1 MSRRRLGQEAF
12 GFASRRRQPCAGL
25 DALLEL
31 LDWTAVAQ
39 QLDDIYSAAKGQPA
53 WPPLALFKGL
63 LISVWYDLSDVK
75 LAEALDDR
83 ASFRRFCGFSANE
96 PTPER
101 TAFVRFRRQLVAR
114 ALDKSLFDEVTRQL
128 VGKADT

>member
-12 GFASRRRQPCAGL
+12 GFASRRRQPSAGL

-39 QLDDIYSAAKGQPA
+39 QLDDISSAAKCA
-53 WPPLALFKGL
+53 CLASPRLFKGL
-63 LISVWYDLSDVK
+63 LISVWYDLSDVQ

-83 ASFRRFCGFSANE
+83 ASFRWFCGFSGNE

-101 TAFVRFRRQLVAR
+101 TAFVRFRRQLVGR
-114 ALDKSLFDEVTRQL
+114 ALDNHFSMK
-128 VGKADT
+128 

>member
-12 GFASRRRQPCAGL
+12 GFAFQRRQPYAGL
-25 DALLEL
+25 DALVGL

-39 QLDDIYSAAKGQPA
+39 QLADVNSAARGEPV
-53 WPPLALFKGL
+53 WPPLALFKAL

-101 TAFVRFRRQLVAR
+101 RRSCVFGASLLRARSTNRFSM
-114 ALDKSLFDEVTRQL
+114 K
-128 VGKADT
+128 